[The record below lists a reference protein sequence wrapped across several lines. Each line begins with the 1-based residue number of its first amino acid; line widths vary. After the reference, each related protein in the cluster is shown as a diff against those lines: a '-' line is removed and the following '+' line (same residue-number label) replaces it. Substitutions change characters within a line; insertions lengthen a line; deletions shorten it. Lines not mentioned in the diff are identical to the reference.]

1 VPVEVYA
8 VKPTQRTVTRPSER
22 TWLLYSVAHRQ
33 RDLSKSTLIRIA
45 RFNLAFRAY
54 KTISTLVIAIDE
66 LSSLLR
72 ESIEEKDETQ
82 ERLPQVPMLLKRSL
96 FLYLTENKDW
106 SGLWSAKEPTVDEL
120 RALLRTFFHSEEPW
134 LRQFF
139 LSSLDLLQFGDSAKR
154 ISTGR

>member
-72 ESIEEKDETQ
+72 ESIEESRYT
-82 ERLPQVPMLLKRSL
+82 LLLKRSL